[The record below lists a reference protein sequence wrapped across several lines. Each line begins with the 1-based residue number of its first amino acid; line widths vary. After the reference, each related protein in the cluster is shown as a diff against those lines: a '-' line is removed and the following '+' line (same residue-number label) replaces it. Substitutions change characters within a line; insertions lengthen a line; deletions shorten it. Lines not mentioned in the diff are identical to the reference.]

1 MIIKLILFCL
11 ILLFPHGFSYSQDI
25 GVSTMNQ
32 LVETDDEFYLIDAKL
47 RGYLE
52 DLELLVAEIDLVS
65 EKRLEQIEAKLQQMN
80 AKHSFYCQAQQMYII
95 MNDSLMN
102 HVAHYQH
109 LEREATD
116 AIEKQHIIFRMLD
129 DFTHAESYIMS
140 LDSLYERMLR
150 QSFLLSQTEKTASEL
165 EKVKEHEQLIFTD
178 VEKQFQQ
185 AKRASE
191 TIPALKIRYNK
202 LEEKYIRLKNTSE
215 KIQLSIYQ
223 PFIQRVKDELISI
236 AAIGVILMFINTIV
250 TKIQEYKQ
258 IRESKKKMEEMMRK
272 AKNVYPKI

>member
-102 HVAHYQH
+102 HVAHYQL

-215 KIQLSIYQ
+215 KIQLSVYQ